1 MWSPSTQP
9 REVRTAA
16 WERLVQGRSGL
27 GRLLRTGW
35 LEKPCRDACVHVPL
49 VLCISKFPASAFC
62 SFSDSPPR
70 QGSCPEQQVP
80 VSLFLL
86 VRDGFPPQFASGSIC
101 ALDLTQAGF
110 AEVSLSAVILPAEAP
125 PPKKKNT
132 YPFSVFFLRNGGT
145 FSLGP
150 VRSVETLRSLLT
162 VTWAS
167 STLLFTHHS

>member
-9 REVRTAA
+9 REVRAAA

-62 SFSDSPPR
+62 SFSDSPGQLSRAAGP
-70 QGSCPEQQVP
+70 SLPLP
-80 VSLFLL
+80 VGPGWVSPA
-86 VRDGFPPQFASGSIC
+86 VCIR
-101 ALDLTQAGF
+101 LDLCLGLDTGWVCRSITF
-110 AEVSLSAVILPAEAP
+110 CSHPASRRP

-162 VTWAS
+162 VMWAS